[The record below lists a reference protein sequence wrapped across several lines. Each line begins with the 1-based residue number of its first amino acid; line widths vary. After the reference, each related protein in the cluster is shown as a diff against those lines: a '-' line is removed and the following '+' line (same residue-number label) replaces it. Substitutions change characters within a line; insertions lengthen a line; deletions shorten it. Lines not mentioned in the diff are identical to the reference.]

1 LNIRVHPELRRS
13 LNAYGIRGQ
22 HLIGRLDGKQISAK
36 ALREVMEEA
45 AAKAGLTKKCTP
57 HGIRKAALTRLAEA
71 GASEKVIA
79 ALSGHQTLN
88 EVARYTKAADQ
99 GRLVVSAIAAL
110 PALEEE
116 R

>member
-1 LNIRVHPELRRS
+1 
-13 LNAYGIRGQ
+13 
-22 HLIGRLDGKQISAK
+22 
-36 ALREVMEEA
+36 MEEA
-45 AAKAGLTKKCTP
+45 AAKAGLPKKCTP
-57 HGIRKAALTRLAEA
+57 HGIRKAALARLAEA

-79 ALSGHQTLN
+79 ALSGHQTLE